1 MMGVNIVARLLGLD
15 NPKTEKIEPRENQT
29 QEMEPKVEIPIM
41 KETIKGKLEDIRGSG
56 EE

>member
-1 MMGVNIVARLLGLD
+1 MGINIVARLLGLD
-15 NPKTEKIEPRENQT
+15 NSKTEEIETKQNQQ